1 MRKILFILLLSILIA
16 PSIVGEIQTN
26 KYGHP
31 FINIYKPNTFYNTVQ
46 YWAVAQDARGVMYF
60 ANIAG
65 IAEYD
70 GHEWREILIGH
81 GYGGSEFVAAD
92 ERGVIYVGSYN
103 DFGYLAPDKTG
114 KLGFR
119 SLRSLLP
126 RTVKIPSINNPI
138 LFEGDNVYFCA
149 DTTLFVYNK
158 VNQTTKVLIT
168 GGSRY
173 PCVADGRVFIGSTK
187 YGLCEVDSAGLHV
200 LNKDLKYLL
209 YDIQPLNKYE
219 YIFSFQDNL
228 QIYDK
233 RTQEIH
239 PIDLDGWHDKVIADR
254 GRLASIEPLNQ
265 GKTFAISTLSSVEDF
280 TLAVFDSTCH
290 VQEVLS
296 EKNGLNANFVY
307 HQKYTG
313 DGQLW
318 LTDFGISRVEIESP
332 LRCFNTYDGLGG
344 VMMDLVA
351 YDGNIYV
358 GTTKGLYKFKRSGD
372 YSITKV
378 DIMGQSVYA
387 MSKIKN
393 PYTGKE
399 NLIVASELAMNLI
412 DGDKVKTMT
421 NKTSGVVFQSKS
433 NPKHIY
439 MNGGHSIER
448 YIFQPDGTLV
458 LDNDRELRKIP
469 NQLYTNPVEDAEGN
483 IWFNIY
489 GSGIACYNAEKNRVK
504 MHEYGSHF
512 SSDVFIIEVEGRII
526 FSSDRGLFE
535 FDHESQEFVPSD
547 LLMDYGKRGGRLIS
561 NILKFGNGYLVLG
574 SSEFGKPTSPKFLV
588 RQPSGSLQLYSRP
601 FKRIKDESIKNICVD
616 GDSLIWMVS
625 EKGVYTYRTDT
636 QFKKLY
642 DDTRLCKR
650 PFNVLLRGV
659 EAGDSMVFNGCFID
673 KDGVPTIDQQ
683 EVAVIPFNKNDLTF
697 TCSATFYECEDQTE
711 YSYCLEG
718 YNNKYSEWTHRTSIN
733 YTNLREGFYTFKVKA
748 RNVYGMESQESEFD
762 FIITTPFYRT
772 KLAMIIYAVLGVLAI
787 FVLVKVNTHRL
798 KRRSRQLEQLVAERT
813 IEISDQKEELQLQRD
828 EIEKREREMISS
840 VNYASY
846 IQLAALT
853 PQARVNEIFP
863 ENFIIYH
870 PRDIVSGDF
879 YWVAEIGNKKICA
892 VADCTGHGVPG
903 GFLSMLGMSF
913 LRQVVAQEQR
923 PDKILNQ
930 LRQDI
935 IQNLHQ
941 TSYESNSRDGMD
953 MAVFTIDKRTN
964 LLEFAGANLPLVVV
978 RDKTLISLQN
988 DKMPVGLYVLVEEQR
1003 DFSLRTM
1010 DLYRGDMIYA
1020 FSDGFADQF
1029 GGIQKRKFMRKP
1041 LYGLFQQIADK
1052 SLQEQRQILELTF
1065 KEFKGDNEQT
1075 DDVTI
1080 LGIRI

>member
-1 MRKILFILLLSILIA
+1 MRKTLFILFSLLFALSVRAAIN
-16 PSIVGEIQTN
+16 TN

-31 FINIYKPNTFYNTVQ
+31 FITNYQPNIFFNTAQ
-46 YWAVAQDARGVMYF
+46 YWSAAKDARGVMYF
-60 ANIAG
+60 ANISG

-70 GHEWREILIGH
+70 GREWREILIGH
-81 GYGGSEFVAAD
+81 GYGGSEFLAAD

-114 KLGFR
+114 KIGFR

-126 RTVKIPSINNPI
+126 RTVKIPTINNPI
-138 LFEGDNVYFCA
+138 LFSGDNVYFCA
-149 DTTLFVYNK
+149 DTTLFAYNK
-158 VNQTTKVLIT
+158 VEQTTKIIYT
-168 GGSRY
+168 GGNRF
-173 PCVADGRVFIGSTK
+173 PCLIDGRIFIGS
-187 YGLCEVDSAGLHV
+187 YDRGLCEIDTLGIHV
-200 LNKDLKYLL
+200 VNKDLKGWLFDAQKINDDEYLL
-209 YDIQPLNKYE
+209 AMHG
-219 YIFSFQDNL
+219 SL
-228 QIYDK
+228 QIYNI
-233 RTQEIH
+233 RTKEFR
-239 PIDLDGWHDKVIADR
+239 PASLDGLNEQMIRKEGLLTA
-254 GRLASIEPLNQ
+254 IEPLADNETYSITSFS
-265 GKTFAISTLSSVEDF
+265 GANDYAV
-280 TLAVFDSTCH
+280 AVFDKDYH
-290 VQEVLS
+290 VREMLS
-296 EKNGLNANFVY
+296 EHEGLNTNFAY
-307 HQKYTG
+307 QQKYTG

-318 LTDFGISRVEIESP
+318 LTNFSISRIEIESP
-332 LRCFNTYDGLGG
+332 LRCFDSYNGIEGL
-344 VMMDLVA
+344 MMTLMEYNGDM
-351 YDGNIYV
+351 YV
-358 GTTKGLYKFKRSGD
+358 GTTKGLYRLRRNGD
-372 YSITKV
+372 YSITKI
-378 DIMGQSVYA
+378 DLIGQTVYC
-387 MSKIKN
+387 MSIIEN
-393 PYTGKE
+393 PYTNRE
-399 NLIVASELAMNLI
+399 CLAIGTDKATCLI
-412 DGDKVKTMT
+412 DGEKVMPMTENSTGMIFQTKHDKKHVYI
-421 NKTSGVVFQSKS
+421 NGVH
-433 NPKHIY
+433 NL
-439 MNGGHSIER
+439 ER
-448 YIFQPDGTLV
+448 YLMMPDGSLQKE
-458 LDNDRELRKIP
+458 DIRELRSVS
-469 NQLYTNPVEDAEGN
+469 NQIYTQPAEDADGN
-483 IWFNIY
+483 IWLNIY
-489 GSGIACYNAEKNRVK
+489 GTGIACINAKTCKSKVYN
-504 MHEYGSHF
+504 YGSEF
-512 SSDVFIIEVEGRII
+512 SSNVYIMKIDDKMI
-526 FSSDRGLFE
+526 FSSEKGLFE
-535 FDHESQEFVPSD
+535 FDANSQKFVPSD
-547 LLMDYGKRGGRLIS
+547 ILQDYGTRGNRHIT
-561 NILKFGNGYLVLG
+561 NIKKFGNGYLVLG
-574 SSEFGKPTSPKFLV
+574 SSEFGSPISPKLLIP
-588 RQPSGSLQLYSRP
+588 QPNGKLQLFSRP
-601 FKRIKDESIKNICVD
+601 FKHIKDESIKTSWID
-616 GDSLIWMVS
+616 ADSLIWLVS
-625 EKGVYTYRTDT
+625 EKGIYTYRTDT
-636 QFKKLY
+636 KFQKFY
-642 DDTRLCKR
+642 NDTHRTKR
-650 PFNVLLRGV
+650 PFNVLLRSV
-659 EAGDSMVFNGCFID
+659 EAGDSTIFNGCFID
-673 KDGVPTIDQQ
+673 ENGVPTTEQQ
-683 EVAVIPFNKNDLTF
+683 GVAIIPYTKNDLTF
-697 TCSATFYECEDQTE
+697 TCSAAFYECEDKTR

-718 YNNKYSEWTHRTSIN
+718 YNNKYSEWTLKSSIN
-733 YTNLREGFYTFKVKA
+733 YTNLREGSYTFKVKA
-748 RNVYGMESQESEFD
+748 RNIYAVESQVAEFS
-762 FIITTPFYRT
+762 FVITTPFYRT
-772 KLAMIIYAVLGVLAI
+772 KLAMIIYIVLGAVAI

-798 KRRSRQLEQLVAERT
+798 KRHSRQLEQLVAERT
-813 IEISDQKEELQLQRD
+813 IEISDQKEELKVQRD

-1029 GGIQKRKFMRKP
+1029 GGVQKRKFMRKP